1 MEKVSIEFSEE
12 EINRIQKFRIGNEP
26 FEAIIRRLVLTHVSE
41 IPKEIWSNNLDK
53 IFDEF
58 EETFQKLAE

>member
-1 MEKVSIEFSEE
+1 MEKISIEFSED
-12 EINRIQKFRIGNEP
+12 EISKIEKFRIGNES
-26 FEAIIRRLVLTHVSE
+26 FETTIRRLVLTHISE
-41 IPKEIWSNNLDK
+41 IPKEIWSNNLDN